1 MRGSE
6 ARELYL
12 QCFQLLLW
20 KQCHWLVTHKGY
32 PKELE
37 TRVRDLW
44 SLRLNFIHRPRDE
57 ASGYSSGTSTMMYSS
72 VSEGGNSDTDGSG
85 FRSTSSRRSRRSRK
99 SVTSD
104 EDLPKLIESLALCY
118 LGMVLMRLPAS
129 LGELYKWVI
138 EDELVYNRAVS
149 NQSLSFGAAWLT
161 TSDQR
166 DTQGH
171 ESEITSALSFSIW
184 D

>member
-1 MRGSE
+1 
-6 ARELYL
+6 
-12 QCFQLLLW
+12 
-20 KQCHWLVTHKGY
+20 
-32 PKELE
+32 
-37 TRVRDLW
+37 
-44 SLRLNFIHRPRDE
+44 
-57 ASGYSSGTSTMMYSS
+57 MMYSS
-72 VSEGGNSDTDGSG
+72 VSEAGNSDTDGSG

-149 NQSLSFGAAWLT
+149 NQSLDFGAA
-161 TSDQR
+161 
-166 DTQGH
+166 
-171 ESEITSALSFSIW
+171 
-184 D
+184 